1 MVRHVIC
8 SRSDIFKGRW
18 RTTSDLKAPT
28 YKDRQ
33 PSLREATYKDLQP
46 SLREATYKDLQPS
59 LREATF
65 RHEEA
70 NEHDSTQS
78 VW

>member
-1 MVRHVIC
+1 MVRHAIC

-46 SLREATYKDLQPS
+46 SLREAT
-59 LREATF
+59 F

-70 NEHDSTQS
+70 NEHDSPQS

>member
-1 MVRHVIC
+1 MVRHDIC
-8 SRSDIFKGRW
+8 SRSDIFKRRW
-18 RTTSDLKAPT
+18 HTTSDLKA
-28 YKDRQ
+28 
-33 PSLREATYKDLQP
+33 LTYKDLQP
-46 SLREATYKDLQPS
+46 SLREETYKDLQPS
-59 LREATF
+59 LGEASF

>member
-18 RTTSDLKAPT
+18 RATSDLKAP
-28 YKDRQ
+28 
-33 PSLREATYKDLQP
+33 TYKDLQP
-46 SLREATYKDLQPS
+46 SLREAS
-59 LREATF
+59 F

>member
-1 MVRHVIC
+1 MVRHAIC

-28 YKDRQ
+28 FKDR
-33 PSLREATYKDLQP
+33 QP

-70 NEHDSTQS
+70 NEHDSPQS

>member
-1 MVRHVIC
+1 MVRHAIC

-46 SLREATYKDLQPS
+46 SLREAT
-59 LREATF
+59 F

>member
-1 MVRHVIC
+1 MVRQAIC

-18 RTTSDLKAPT
+18 CTTSDLKAPT
-28 YKDRQ
+28 YKDR
-33 PSLREATYKDLQP
+33 QP

>member
-1 MVRHVIC
+1 MVRHVIR
-8 SRSDIFKGRW
+8 SRSEIFKGRW
-18 RTTSDLKAPT
+18 RATSDLKAPT
-28 YKDRQ
+28 YKDLR
-33 PSLREATYKDLQP
+33 PSRRE
-46 SLREATYKDLQPS
+46 ETYKDLQPS